1 MESFV
6 IYTKY
11 IDQIELL
18 DMEQRG
24 LLLTAIMYYAAGR
37 ELPEMDAVTAMAF
50 AFIRAQIDAD
60 KEKYQKTVE
69 ARREAGR
76 MGGRPPK
83 AKVEDE
89 SKENRDKAKKPNG
102 FSEKQ
107 NKAKKHD
114 NDNEYDSDYIT
125 KSDINITFSPEP
137 KNSDSAEAEELAE
150 KEPVVASFLLNDKT
164 EYDVTLSQVQRYQ
177 ELYPGID
184 CMQELRKIVG
194 WCENNPANRKTRKG
208 APRFVNGWLA
218 RAQDK
223 ARPNAP
229 RKPAQSKPNR
239 FHNFDEVGYDYDA
252 IVSEFNGEDGL

>member
-1 MESFV
+1 MDSFV

-37 ELPEMDAVTAMAF
+37 DLPEIDAVTAMAF

-60 KEKYQKTVE
+60 KAKYQKTVE

-76 MGGRPPK
+76 MGGRPK
-83 AKVEDE
+83 AKTEDE
-89 SKENRDKAKKPNG
+89 RKENQDKSKKANG

-114 NDNEYDSDYIT
+114 NDNECDSDNDYIT

-137 KNSDSAEAEELAE
+137 KNSDSVEAKKPDE

-184 CMQELRKIVG
+184 CIQELRKIVG
-194 WCENNPANRKTRKG
+194 WCESNPANRKTRKG
-208 APRFVNGWLA
+208 APRFVNAWLS
-218 RAQDK
+218 RAQDR

-229 RKPAQSKPNR
+229 RQPSQSNR
-239 FHNFDEVGYDYDA
+239 FHNFDQAGYDYDA
-252 IVSEFNGEDGL
+252 IVQELNEGSG

>member
-1 MESFV
+1 MDSFV

-24 LLLTAIMYYAAGR
+24 LLLTAIMYYASGR
-37 ELPEMDAVTAMAF
+37 DLPEMDAVTAMAF

-60 KEKYQKTVE
+60 KAKYQKTVE

-76 MGGRPPK
+76 MGGRPK
-83 AKVEDE
+83 AKVEE
-89 SKENRDKAKKPNG
+89 ENQNKAKKANG
-102 FSEKQ
+102 FPEKQ

-114 NDNEYDSDYIT
+114 NDSDNDNDSIT
-125 KSDINITFSPEP
+125 GSSINTTSSPEP
-137 KNSDSAEAEELAE
+137 KKSDSAEEGKVEE

-164 EYDVTLSQVQRYQ
+164 EYDVTLSQAQRYQ

-194 WCENNPANRKTRKG
+194 WCESNPANRKTRNG

-239 FHNFDEVGYDYDA
+239 FHNFDPVGYDYDA
-252 IVSEFNGEDGL
+252 IVSEFNEEDGV